1 MSLRWC
7 PGVPGASPRRRS
19 RRVPSR
25 VPRDRSFLAIC
36 GAMGSATVALSMLGT
51 LVPLFAVDRAIG
63 ATALGVLVA
72 LPNAFPVVLAVAAGR
87 WVDRGGTTRWL
98 LAGTTGVTV
107 GPLLLVLVPGVAAM
121 AVSQLLV
128 GVAQLFVT
136 LAAQSIVA
144 DVDNGRSRTRNFS
157 WFTTTLSAGR
167 LVGPV
172 LAGVVVDA
180 AGFRAAFAVV
190 AAATLVPVA
199 IAAAL
204 HRDRQRVERATAKQ
218 ESADAGAP
226 VATATEG
233 DPAAASAVEALAEAR
248 RRAGPTLANV
258 GVQLAVLASAGVF
271 VAVSVRTAFLP
282 VLLTD
287 LGYSATAIGALISTG
302 AFAAVLVRPLMPY
315 FARVL
320 GGPARALVAAMVAVA
335 IGVGFLGTVSAWGA
349 FAALAVVAG
358 FGTGVGLPLSI
369 VTVASHV
376 DPQRRGAALG
386 LRLSLNRAAQ
396 LAMPVA
402 MGALLTVAGFT
413 VAFAVAGGVL
423 AALAVIAAARV
434 PAFERTPPVA

>member
-1 MSLRWC
+1 
-7 PGVPGASPRRRS
+7 
-19 RRVPSR
+19 
-25 VPRDRSFLAIC
+25 
-36 GAMGSATVALSMLGT
+36 MGSATVALSMLGT

-72 LPNAFPVVLAVAAGR
+72 LPNVFPVVLAVAAGR
-87 WVDRGGTTRWL
+87 WVDRGGPTRWL
-98 LAGTTGVTV
+98 LLGSTGVTV
-107 GPLLLVLVPGVAAM
+107 GPFLLFALPGIAAM
-121 AVSQLLV
+121 AAAQLLV

-144 DVDNGRSRTRNFS
+144 DVDNGRTRTRNFS

-172 LAGVVVDA
+172 LAGVVVDV

-190 AAATLVPVA
+190 AAVTLVPVV

-204 HRDRQRVERATAKQ
+204 HRARRAAVAAP
-218 ESADAGAP
+218 EPVPVAVDPADAADAGA
-226 VATATEG
+226 AEEARKAL
-233 DPAAASAVEALAEAR
+233 AAAR
-248 RRAGPTLANV
+248 GRAGPTLANV

-302 AFAAVLVRPLMPY
+302 AFAAVVVRPLMPF

-335 IGVGFLGTVSAWGA
+335 VGVGLLGAVASWGA

-358 FGTGVGLPLSI
+358 FGTGIGLPLSI

-376 DPQRRGAALG
+376 DPRRRGAALG

-413 VAFAVAGGVL
+413 VAFAVAGAVL
-423 AALAVIAAARV
+423 AALAAVAAARV
-434 PAFERTPPVA
+434 PVFERTPPVA

>member
-1 MSLRWC
+1 V
-7 PGVPGASPRRRS
+7 GGA
-19 RRVPSR
+19 
-25 VPRDRSFLAIC
+25 D
-36 GAMGSATVALSMLGT
+36 GA
-51 LVPLFAVDRAIG
+51 
-63 ATALGVLVA
+63 
-72 LPNAFPVVLAVAAGR
+72 
-87 WVDRGGTTRWL
+87 
-98 LAGTTGVTV
+98 
-107 GPLLLVLVPGVAAM
+107 
-121 AVSQLLV
+121 
-128 GVAQLFVT
+128 
-136 LAAQSIVA
+136 
-144 DVDNGRSRTRNFS
+144 
-157 WFTTTLSAGR
+157 
-167 LVGPV
+167 
-172 LAGVVVDA
+172 
-180 AGFRAAFAVV
+180 
-190 AAATLVPVA
+190 
-199 IAAAL
+199 
-204 HRDRQRVERATAKQ
+204 
-218 ESADAGAP
+218 
-226 VATATEG
+226 
-233 DPAAASAVEALAEAR
+233 AEAR
-248 RRAGPTLANV
+248 AAAHRRAGPTLANV

-302 AFAAVLVRPLMPY
+302 AFAAVLVRPLMPW

-335 IGVGFLGTVSAWGA
+335 VGVGFLGAVTAWGA

-376 DPQRRGAALG
+376 DPKRRGAALG

-423 AALAVIAAARV
+423 AALAAIAAARV

>member
-1 MSLRWC
+1 
-7 PGVPGASPRRRS
+7 
-19 RRVPSR
+19 
-25 VPRDRSFLAIC
+25 
-36 GAMGSATVALSMLGT
+36 MGSATVALSMLGT

-72 LPNAFPVVLAVAAGR
+72 LPNVFPVVLAVAAGR
-87 WVDRGGTTRWL
+87 WVDRGGPTRWL
-98 LAGTTGVTV
+98 LVGTSGVTV
-107 GPLLLVLVPGVAAM
+107 GPLLLVLAPGVAAM
-121 AVSQLLV
+121 AASQLLV

-172 LAGVVVDA
+172 LAGLVVDG

-190 AAATLVPVA
+190 VAATLVPVA
-199 IAAAL
+199 IAVAL
-204 HRDRQRVERATAKQ
+204 HRARRASAPAAP
-218 ESADAGAP
+218 ADAAAGAAP
-226 VATATEG
+226 E
-233 DPAAASAVEALAEAR
+233 AAAQGSAEALAAAH

-302 AFAAVLVRPLMPY
+302 AFAAVLVRPLMPW

-335 IGVGFLGTVSAWGA
+335 IGVGFLGAVTAWGA

-376 DPQRRGAALG
+376 DPKRRGAALG

-402 MGALLTVAGFT
+402 MGALLTVVGFT

-423 AALAVIAAARV
+423 AALAALAAARV

>member
-1 MSLRWC
+1 
-7 PGVPGASPRRRS
+7 
-19 RRVPSR
+19 
-25 VPRDRSFLAIC
+25 
-36 GAMGSATVALSMLGT
+36 MGSATVALSMLGT

-72 LPNAFPVVLAVAAGR
+72 LPNVFPVVLAITAGR
-87 WVDRGGTTRWL
+87 WVDRGGPTRWL
-98 LAGTTGVTV
+98 LVGSSGVTL
-107 GPLLLVLVPGVAAM
+107 GPLLLVAAPSIAAM
-121 AVSQLLV
+121 AASQLLV
-128 GVAQLFVT
+128 GVAQLFAT

-172 LAGVVVDA
+172 LAGVVVDG

-190 AAATLVPVA
+190 AAVTLVPVA
-199 IAAAL
+199 IAGVL
-204 HRDRQRVERATAKQ
+204 HRARRAAGRAAPPEAPAGPGATVA
-218 ESADAGAP
+218 ADAA
-226 VATATEG
+226 
-233 DPAAASAVEALAEAR
+233 EALAAAH

-335 IGVGFLGTVSAWGA
+335 LGVGLLGAVTAWGA

-376 DPQRRGAALG
+376 DPKRRGAALG

-402 MGALLTVAGFT
+402 MGALLSVAGFT

-423 AALAVIAAARV
+423 AALAVIAATRV

>member
-1 MSLRWC
+1 
-7 PGVPGASPRRRS
+7 
-19 RRVPSR
+19 
-25 VPRDRSFLAIC
+25 
-36 GAMGSATVALSMLGT
+36 MGSTTVALSMLGT

-72 LPNAFPVVLAVAAGR
+72 LPNVFPVVLAVAAGR
-87 WVDRGGTTRWL
+87 WVDRGGPTRWL
-98 LAGTTGVTV
+98 LVGTGGVTI
-107 GPLLLVLVPGVAAM
+107 GPVLLVLAPGVAAI
-121 AVSQLLV
+121 AASQLLV
-128 GVAQLFVT
+128 GVAQLFAT

-144 DVDNGRSRTRNFS
+144 DIDNGRSRTRNFS
-157 WFTTTLSAGR
+157 LFTTTLSAGR

-172 LAGVVVDA
+172 LAGVVVDG

-204 HRDRQRVERATAKQ
+204 HRARRAAERAAAT
-218 ESADAGAP
+218 EDGAGAATGAGGFVP
-226 VATATEG
+226 GVSDGAIAAGDAAAALATAH
-233 DPAAASAVEALAEAR
+233 

-287 LGYSATAIGALISTG
+287 LGYSATSIGALISTG
-302 AFAAVLVRPLMPY
+302 AFAAVLVRPLMPW
-315 FARVL
+315 FARML

-335 IGVGFLGTVSAWGA
+335 IGVGFLGTVTAWGA

-376 DPQRRGAALG
+376 DPKRRGAALG

-396 LAMPVA
+396 LTMPVV

-413 VAFAVAGGVL
+413 TAFAVAGGVL
-423 AALAVIAAARV
+423 AALAVIAAVRV